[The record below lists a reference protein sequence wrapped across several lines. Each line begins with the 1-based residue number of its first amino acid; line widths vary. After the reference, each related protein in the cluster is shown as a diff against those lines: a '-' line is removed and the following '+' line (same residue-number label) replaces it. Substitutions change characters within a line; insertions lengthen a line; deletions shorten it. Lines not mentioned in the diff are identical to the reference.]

1 MAAPRSG
8 AALRYGVI
16 GLGVMGRNH
25 ARVIRELD
33 GVELAGV
40 VDPFAI
46 ETDIGGVPV
55 HAGLDLLLASGIDA
69 AVVAVPTTMHEE
81 VALRLADAGVHA
93 LVEKPIAADVEQG
106 ARMTEAFRSRG
117 LVGAVGHIERFN
129 PALQNLRMRLEA
141 GELGDVYQIATRRQ
155 GPFPAR
161 IADVGVIKDLATH
174 DIDLTSWLAQSPFRT
189 VHANTSRRSGRPHE
203 DLVAFNGRLDDGIIT
218 NHLVNWMSPMKERIT
233 VVTGESGAF
242 VADTL
247 SGDLTF
253 YENGTDATEWDAV
266 SAFRG
271 VAEGSVI
278 RYALKKREP
287 LRIEHEAFRDA
298 ILHGRPGIV
307 TMEQGLATLAVAEA
321 VMQSAAEEREVV
333 VDRVAGPAGTAR

>member
-1 MAAPRSG
+1 MAV
-8 AALRYGVI
+8 LRYGVI

-25 ARVIRELD
+25 ARVIREID
-33 GVELAGV
+33 GAELVGI
-40 VDPFAI
+40 VDPFAVDG
-46 ETDIGGVPV
+46 ETLDVPV
-55 HAGLDLLLASGIDA
+55 HAELDALLETGVDA

-81 VALRLADAGVHA
+81 VALRLAEAGVHA
-93 LVEKPIAADVEQG
+93 LVEKPIAADVAG
-106 ARMTEAFRSRG
+106 ARRMADAFRSRS

-129 PALQNLRMRLEA
+129 PALQSLRHRLEE
-141 GELGDVYQIATRRQ
+141 GELGAVYQIATRRQ
-155 GPFPAR
+155 GPFPVR

-174 DIDLTSWLAQSPFRT
+174 DIDLTSWLAQSPYRA
-189 VHANTSRRSGRPHE
+189 VSANTSRRSGRPHE
-203 DLVAFNGRLDDGIIT
+203 DMVAFNGRLDDGIIT
-218 NHLVNWMSPMKERIT
+218 NHLVNWLSPMKERVT
-233 VVTGESGAF
+233 VVTGEFGAF

-298 ILHGRPGIV
+298 IVDGRPGIV
-307 TMEQGLATLAVAEA
+307 TMDEGLATLAVAEA
-321 VMQSAAEEREVV
+321 VVQSAADEREITIEP
-333 VDRVAGPAGTAR
+333 VAGEAQGAR